1 MKIDIHSLKIN
12 EKKAGV
18 ATLISDKIDSRIKI
32 ILQDKSKG

>member
-12 EKKAGV
+12 EKEAGV